1 MHEFLF
7 FEKNEFENYKIFKIN
22 IINIK
27 DAKVHSN
34 K

>member
-7 FEKNEFENYKIFKIN
+7 FEKNEFENNKIFTIN

-27 DAKVHSN
+27 DAKVHRN